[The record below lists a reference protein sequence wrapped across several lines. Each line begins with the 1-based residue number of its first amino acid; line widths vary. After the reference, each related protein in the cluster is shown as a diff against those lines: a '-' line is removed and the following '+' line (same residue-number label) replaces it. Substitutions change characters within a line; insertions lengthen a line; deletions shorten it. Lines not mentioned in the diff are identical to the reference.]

1 MLWRASQWNQ
11 GRLPVGGGTWWLRW
25 ALENRIPIGRD
36 SQGFGTKKCGKVW
49 AHSGSHM
56 VETWELPGGAVEVW
70 KAGIGPALRAG
81 GEGGEGGGF
90 CRCQMLLEHCGP
102 ASEVTDPPSLVVSQA
117 PEYPLQ
123 VGAAP
128 GFWCTLWVYFPSAGR
143 CLGMQVGQ
151 DWMFA
156 GSWNM

>member
-1 MLWRASQWNQ
+1 M
-11 GRLPVGGGTWWLRW
+11 RW

-81 GEGGEGGGF
+81 GEGGEGGG
-90 CRCQMLLEHCGP
+90 
-102 ASEVTDPPSLVVSQA
+102 V
-117 PEYPLQ
+117 LQ
-123 VGAAP
+123 VSDAP
-128 GFWCTLWVYFPSAGR
+128 GALWAS
-143 CLGMQVGQ
+143 L
-151 DWMFA
+151 
-156 GSWNM
+156 